1 MFRPHFNIDFFG
13 GEGKWGSILSDRGL
27 EGSILKLDIQ
37 RAFFLTFLSKI
48 EGWRSDESTRF
59 TPMWPGFEYLRY
71 AIPRLVLCSP
81 QREYFPIPIRWAI
94 SSQNPYVVDA
104 LPQNLC
110 LFVYFI
116 LISFLL
122 LLSSLHPFDLR
133 STIHLFARKLFH
145 AAMDGGRF
153 PFTKNSGLKF
163 WKFHVPLSGT
173 VHTGCTDVT
182 ETTECLIRAKHNT
195 RAKIK
200 QKSPE
205 KWLTR

>member
-1 MFRPHFNIDFFG
+1 MTRALASHRCGLGLNIWD
-13 GEGKWGSILSDRGL
+13 
-27 EGSILKLDIQ
+27 
-37 RAFFLTFLSKI
+37 
-48 EGWRSDESTRF
+48 
-59 TPMWPGFEYLRY
+59 Y

-81 QREYFPIPIRWAI
+81 QREYFPIPIRWVI